1 MLRLVQS
8 KPFYNAFKA
17 IQESPEW
24 PTLSDAQKSIVECE
38 YTFVMEI
45 GCSFCL
51 M

>member
-1 MLRLVQS
+1 MLRLGKS
-8 KPFYNAFKA
+8 KYFYNSFKA

-24 PTLSDAQKSIVECE
+24 PKLSDAHKRIVECE

-45 GCSFCL
+45 GSSFCP